1 LSSQVLKPEQFR
13 EFLRYSKGRS
23 QGFSDTEKIRFF
35 MDWCKKNQLE
45 ELIIRLSSETKGGW
59 GENYTLDFTTKRIII
74 SKKNFFRKFVD
85 LGYVAGMAPYPY
97 LVLSD
102 NVKNSE
108 IVKKSAS
115 IDIEAILSSSPNNYY
130 LWYED
135 VDIRKGTETIVHNM
149 MGSAIQANFLAITTG
164 KKTYNFKLPTRK
176 DGHFEKVSFWLE
188 SLIPVTV
195 KKV

>member
-1 LSSQVLKPEQFR
+1 
-13 EFLRYSKGRS
+13 
-23 QGFSDTEKIRFF
+23 
-35 MDWCKKNQLE
+35 MDWCKKNRLE
-45 ELIIRLSSETKGGW
+45 ELILRLSSETKGGW
-59 GENYTLDFTTKRIII
+59 GENYALDFTTKRIII

-102 NVKNSE
+102 NIKNSE
-108 IVKKSAS
+108 IMKKSAS
-115 IDIEAILSSSPNNYY
+115 IDIEAILSSSPSNYY
-130 LWYED
+130 FWYED
-135 VDIRKGTETIVHNM
+135 VDHIDIRKGTETIVHNM
-149 MGSAIQANFLAITTG
+149 MGSAIQTNFLAITAG